1 MEILRCKVGKLCNVD
16 DDDFEVLFKTF
27 FSLRERERER
37 ERERIIITFDIRAW
51 DEMKIVILGKLCS
64 SKSIHEYFTIRETY
78 QRDL

>member
-1 MEILRCKVGKLCNVD
+1 MEVLRCKVGKLCNVD
-16 DDDFEVLFKTF
+16 DDDFEVLFKT
-27 FSLRERERER
+27 SLRER

>member
-1 MEILRCKVGKLCNVD
+1 MEVLRYKVGKLCNVD
-16 DDDFEVLFKTF
+16 DDDFEVLFKT
-27 FSLRERERER
+27 SLRER

-78 QRDL
+78 QRDLD

>member
-1 MEILRCKVGKLCNVD
+1 MEVLRCKVGKLCNVD
-16 DDDFEVLFKTF
+16 DDDFEVLFKT
-27 FSLRERERER
+27 SLRER

-78 QRDL
+78 QRDLD